1 MEVSGGADPLDAGN
15 TFSVTFTGVNGD
27 VPLLTPD
34 PANKATVSSTTEGAA
49 PYRKEIQA
57 FSCTGSVGS
66 LLINWRGILEVT
78 VAADDDLDTLKT
90 LISSSLTPVTVAGV
104 SPGAVCSGDLVYV
117 TFEEVSSSLIKPF
130 DPSTYNQ
137 LNTIGAV

>member
-1 MEVSGGADPLDAGN
+1 MEVGGDADPLDAGN

-34 PANKATVSSTTEGAA
+34 GADKATVSSTTEGAA

-66 LLINWRGILEVT
+66 LLINWRGGGGVT
-78 VAADDDLDTLKT
+78 VAAADDLDTLKT
-90 LISSSLTPVTVAGV
+90 LISSLTPVTVAGV
-104 SPGAVCSGDLVYV
+104 SLASPAPVCSGELVYV
-117 TFEEVSSSLIKPF
+117 TFEEVSSSLQNPF

-137 LNTIGAV
+137 PIT